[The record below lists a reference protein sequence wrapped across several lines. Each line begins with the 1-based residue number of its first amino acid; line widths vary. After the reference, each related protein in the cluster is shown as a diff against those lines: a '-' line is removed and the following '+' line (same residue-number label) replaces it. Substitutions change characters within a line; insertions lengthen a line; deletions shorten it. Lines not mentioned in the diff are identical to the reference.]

1 VVVAFSSVHP
11 ESGRIEVESGL
22 RGLGRRDNDEE
33 HRGLGIELGFLMAR
47 VGPAFTR

>member
-1 VVVAFSSVHP
+1 VVAFSSVHP

-33 HRGLGIELGFLMAR
+33 HRGFGIELGFLMR
-47 VGPAFTR
+47 HVGPSSTR